1 MNKKLKLFT
10 TFTIIFVILSS
21 NKFISFA
28 QQKDLEIQGFKKIKS
43 EFVSDYQTNA
53 DTYEHI
59 KTAAK
64 VLVINN
70 GDEEKFFTIGFKTPP
85 VDNSGA
91 THVFEHTTLQGS
103 KNYPV
108 KSMLTRLGSTSMAT
122 YFNAAT
128 ADDFTFYPFG
138 SLNEKDYYNL
148 MNIYL
153 DGIFYPMVM
162 TDKNVFKRDGV
173 RMDLKDGHI
182 SYNGVVYNEMKNSTS
197 NINSILYNSIKQS
210 LYPDTYYKYVAG
222 GEPEAITDLTYEKI
236 IELHDKAYHP
246 SNSLTVLYGEQD
258 INKSLEL
265 LDDYFRDF
273 DKRENNFEL
282 GYQVPYTELQKYYAD
297 YPISQDNISSNSIMS
312 LNYVIP
318 ETHNYEQ
325 TMIDFILLDLLM
337 SSDTSPL
344 KKAISQSGITNSL
357 GVTSNYTQINQGSI
371 SFYSMNINSKYENQ
385 FVWIIENAL
394 KQIKE
399 EGFEENYIESVF
411 NAYEYN
417 QSSSINSKNKGYE
430 ASISAISGWMY
441 NNDATRMMDNKAILA
456 KLKKN
461 INSEM
466 FETLIDELFLNN
478 NFKSLVII
486 NPNENF
492 QAEKSKAL
500 TNKLNQYAENLT
512 QTEILQLTSE
522 TEEFYKWQ
530 NTPDSSE
537 VLAIIPSLDIK
548 DISNNQKDVECSLP
562 QNINGA
568 TLIQTYIN
576 TNDISNIVLSFD
588 AQTIPQKKLQ
598 YLQLMA
604 SLLGDSATKNYTKQK
619 LAQQKLNYLGSFTAD
634 LKSIKNIRDESFSP
648 RFDISI
654 KTLEAN
660 EEEALKLINEILIN
674 SDFDDK
680 SLVKKNLQQLKLYY
694 EQSLSELSV
703 PLAQYLS
710 EAMTSEEGKLKD
722 YIEGYEFYN
731 FVTDA
736 LDHIDDNWVNILK
749 ELEEV
754 KTLIF
759 NKNNLIIG
767 YTNTKDKQDN
777 FIKNINPLINS
788 LASTKNK
795 TQKLKFKDYGN
806 AIAVTAPTST
816 LSINQV
822 GNLKDLGFKY
832 NGNMDVLSKIVSKGY
847 LWGYIREQG
856 GAYHTAMNINS
867 NGLIRLL
874 SYADP
879 NLMDTIKVYLNVP
892 LFLENIKDIPQ
903 ETLDSF
909 IISTASSIDNSL
921 RDYNLWDYGINN
933 YITGYSLDN
942 IYTKKHQILNTKV
955 KDISNYADIFK
966 KLNSNAKYIV
976 IGNTKIIDE
985 NSDIFDKIIKLN

>member
-1 MNKKLKLFT
+1 MKRKFKLFT
-10 TFTIIFVILSS
+10 VFILTLAILTSTEL
-21 NKFISFA
+21 ILFA
-28 QQKDLEIQGFKKIKS
+28 QEKYLEIEGFKKIKS

-59 KTAAK
+59 KTGAK

-85 VDNSGA
+85 TDNSGA

-103 KNYPV
+103 KNYPI

-173 RMDLKDGHI
+173 RMDLKDGNI

-210 LYPDTYYKYVAG
+210 LYPDTYYKYIAG
-222 GEPEAITDLTYEKI
+222 GEPEAITELTYEKI
-236 IELHDKAYHP
+236 IQLHDEAYHP
-246 SNSLTVLYGEQD
+246 SNSLTILYGEQD
-258 INKSLEL
+258 INKSFTL
-265 LDDYFRDF
+265 LNDYFKDF
-273 DKRENNFEL
+273 DKKENNFEL
-282 GYQVPYTELQKYYAD
+282 GYQVPYTGLQKYYAD
-297 YPISQDNISSNSIMS
+297 YPVSQDNTSSNSIMS

-318 ETHNYEQ
+318 ETHDYEQ
-325 TMIDFILLDLLM
+325 TMVDFILLDLLM

-357 GVTSNYTQINQGSI
+357 GATSNHTQINQGAI
-371 SFYSMNINSKYENQ
+371 SFYSMNIDPKYENQ
-385 FVWIIENAL
+385 FVWVIENAL
-394 KQIKE
+394 KKIKE
-399 EGFEENYIESVF
+399 EGFEKDYIEAVF

-417 QSSSINSKNKGYE
+417 QYSSINTKAKGYE
-430 ASISAISGWMY
+430 AGISAISGWMY
-441 NNDATRMMDNKAILA
+441 NNDATIMMDNKAILA

-461 INSEM
+461 LDSEM
-466 FETLIDELFLNN
+466 FETAIDELFLNN

-486 NPNENF
+486 NPNKNF
-492 QAEKSKAL
+492 QSEKSKIL

-512 QTEILQLTSE
+512 QTEIVQLTNE

-530 NTPDSSE
+530 NTPDSLE
-537 VLAIIPSLDIK
+537 ILGILPSLDIK
-548 DISNNQKDVECSLP
+548 DISNTQKDIEYSSP

-568 TLIQTYIN
+568 TLIQTYID

-588 AQTIPQKKLQ
+588 AKTIPQKKLQ
-598 YLQLMA
+598 YLQLMG
-604 SLLGDSATKNYTKQK
+604 SLLGDSATKNYSRQK
-619 LAQQKLNYLGSFTAD
+619 LAQQKLNYLGSFTAN
-634 LKSIKNIRDESFSP
+634 LKSIKNIQDESYSP
-648 RFDISI
+648 RFDVSI

-660 EEEALKLINEILIN
+660 EDEALKLVNEILIN
-674 SDFDDK
+674 SNFDDK
-680 SLVKKNLQQLKLYY
+680 NLVKKNLQQLKLYY

-710 EAMTSEEGKLKD
+710 EAMTSEEGRLKD

-731 FVTDA
+731 FVTDT
-736 LDHIDDNWVNILK
+736 LNQIDDNWINILK

-754 KTLIF
+754 RTLVL
-759 NKNNLIIG
+759 NKNNLVIG
-767 YTNTKDKQDN
+767 YTNTKDKQDS
-777 FIKNINPLINS
+777 FVENISSVVNS
-788 LASTKNK
+788 FSSTKNK
-795 TQKLKFKDYGN
+795 KQNLKFKEYGN
-806 AIAVTAPTST
+806 TIAVTAPTST

-822 GNLKDLGFKY
+822 GSLKDLGFKY
-832 NGNMDVLSKIVSKGY
+832 NGNMDVLSKVVSKGY

-856 GAYHTAMNINS
+856 GAYHAAMNINS

-879 NLMDTIKVYLNVP
+879 NFMDTIKVYQNIP

-921 RDYNLWDYGINN
+921 QDYNLWDYGITN
-933 YITGYSLDN
+933 YMTGYSLDD
-942 IYTKKHQILNTKV
+942 IYRRKQQILNTKV
-955 KDISNYADIFK
+955 KDISNYADMFK

-976 IGNTKIIDE
+976 IGNIKTINE
-985 NSDIFDKIIKLN
+985 NSHIFDKIIKLN